1 MPQKLLTLVV
11 PSYNVEKYIR
21 RCLGSLVTGG
31 DDVEIIVVN
40 DGSKDNTVKIA
51 QEYADRYP
59 GMVRVVSKEN
69 GGHGSTI
76 NTGLA
81 LATGEYFYVIDADDW
96 LEVGAFEKLIRTMK
110 TVKEQGLPVD
120 LFIVNYIY
128 DQFEENKRHT
138 IHYRRVLP
146 ENCVFQWKDTRSFN
160 LVQFILLHSTIHKT
174 SILRET
180 GIVLPEHTFYV
191 DNIMVYNP
199 MPSFKNM
206 YYLDIDLY
214 KYYIGRS
221 DQSVSY
227 DSMIKR
233 IDQYVRVAKIMIESH
248 HLESIEDEKLKKY
261 MYSYLSAILT
271 IVNTFLTLSKTP
283 ENREKKEE
291 LWRFL
296 KNFDKTMYKTIRRNP
311 LYAGSLLD
319 GKAGRF
325 MIRSSYHIGRKI
337 FKYN

>member
-11 PSYNVEKYIR
+11 PSYNVEKYLR

-31 DDVEIIVVN
+31 EDVEILVVD
-40 DGSKDNTVKIA
+40 DGSTDGTVQVA
-51 QEYADRYP
+51 QEFVDRYP
-59 GMVRVVSKEN
+59 DIVQIIRKEN

-76 NTGLA
+76 NTGLK
-81 LATGEYFYVIDADDW
+81 LATGEYFYVVDADDW
-96 LEVGAFEKLIRTMK
+96 LEVGAFEKLLRTMK
-110 TVKEQGLPVD
+110 DVKAQGQPVD

-138 IHYRRVLP
+138 IDYKGVLP
-146 ENCVFQWKDTRSFN
+146 EYQVFEWKDTRSFK

-174 SILRET
+174 SLLRES

-191 DNIMVYNP
+191 DNVMVYNT
-199 MPSFKNM
+199 MPSFRTM

-214 KYYIGRS
+214 KYYIGRT

-227 DSMIKR
+227 ESMIRR
-233 IDQYVRVAKIMIESH
+233 IDQYIRVAKIMIESH
-248 HLESIEDEKLKKY
+248 HLEQIPDVKLRRY

-271 IVNTFLTLSKTP
+271 IVNTFLTLSKTA
-283 ENREKKEE
+283 ENREKKKE

-296 KNFDKTMYKTIRRNP
+296 KTFDPVMYRTIRRNP

-325 MIRSSYHIGRKI
+325 IIRSSYRIGRRI